1 MIKEEKGEKKITYMI
16 EHYYCDLC
24 GKEFIKK
31 AYNNKWHTSGGN
43 TITIVDD
50 EESYDYDYGDDGG
63 ADKSISYDICTD
75 CMINTIFKFIK
86 QLYNKEPRDSSHEW

>member
-1 MIKEEKGEKKITYMI
+1 MIKEEKGEKKIIYMI

-24 GKEFIKK
+24 GKEFVRKPC
-31 AYNNKWHTSGGN
+31 NWHTSRGN

-50 EESYDYDYGDDGG
+50 GKSYNDGPDGG
-63 ADKSISYDICTD
+63 VEKSISYDICTD

-86 QLYNKEPRDSSHEW
+86 QLYNKEPRDSSREW